1 MVIARVLKRRSGEE
15 HLLPGLPVD
24 GTLQIDRRITRGH
37 RGRQPR
43 PRAVEAL
50 AVQVER
56 AGRGNKNALEGGWQR
71 VAHCLGRG
79 PRTEERDGHTGRQAT
94 RLRPSTKCAI
104 HLHPGH
110 VQRDAVGRVLANDE
124 LARGGDG
131 DKAERV
137 AHVSR

>member
-1 MVIARVLKRRSGEE
+1 MVIARVLERRRGEE

-24 GTLQIDRRITRGH
+24 GALQIDRRITRGH

-56 AGRGNKNALEGGWQR
+56 AGRGNDDALEGGWQR
-71 VAHCLGRG
+71 VALCLGRG

-104 HLHPGH
+104 HLASMFMYL
-110 VQRDAVGRVLANDE
+110 RLNRV
-124 LARGGDG
+124 
-131 DKAERV
+131 
-137 AHVSR
+137 